1 MKIPQK
7 TPSAVMMLRLRL
19 REIVC
24 QISFQRSVSKNPVIV
39 WFLFFLPGVPGS
51 LLLFS
56 FRSVVV
62 SRLGRVFK
70 FLPQPLNPFI
80 GRGLL
85 SSFGVSAASL
95 SCSRFFVALFVP
107 FGCSFAAEPRVP
119 ILSFPE
125 SPPREGTLVVLLT
138 PGWFLT
144 GVAGVSLSFSRLVV
158 PGRCVFFRFS
168 LPVVA
173 APFIFC
179 PGRCGFRVGY
189 LLCRRASTVF
199 SRAARREGM

>member
-1 MKIPQK
+1 MQK
-7 TPSAVMMLRLRL
+7 SRKNAHLNFTIGTNEFCDYTCCYLFRIFFSVGRSCATTRVLILPTSKSLPREGTLAVLR
-19 REIVC
+19 
-24 QISFQRSVSKNPVIV
+24 S
-39 WFLFFLPGVPGS
+39 
-51 LLLFS
+51 
-56 FRSVVV
+56 
-62 SRLGRVFK
+62 
-70 FLPQPLNPFI
+70 
-80 GRGLL
+80 
-85 SSFGVSAASL
+85 SAASL

>member
-1 MKIPQK
+1 MAVLRS
-7 TPSAVMMLRLRL
+7 SAASLSCSRFFVALFVPFGCSFAAEPRVPILSFPESPPREGTFVVLR
-19 REIVC
+19 
-24 QISFQRSVSKNPVIV
+24 S
-39 WFLFFLPGVPGS
+39 
-51 LLLFS
+51 
-56 FRSVVV
+56 
-62 SRLGRVFK
+62 
-70 FLPQPLNPFI
+70 
-80 GRGLL
+80 
-85 SSFGVSAASL
+85 SAASL

>member
-1 MKIPQK
+1 MGHDAAP
-7 TPSAVMMLRLRL
+7 AVAGDRLPDFVPAIRIEKSCHSL
-19 REIVC
+19 VPFLSSGCPGLVVAVLFSVC
-24 QISFQRSVSKNPVIV
+24 RSFAAWPRIQ
-39 WFLFFLPGVPGS
+39 FLPTPQS
-51 LLLFS
+51 LHREGTFVVL
-56 FRSVVV
+56 RS
-62 SRLGRVFK
+62 
-70 FLPQPLNPFI
+70 
-80 GRGLL
+80 
-85 SSFGVSAASL
+85 SAASL